1 MTDQLP
7 APLVPEYCDCRD
19 LDGFMLNVERVMA
32 SELVAVSSLAV
43 VGSAFLL
50 WCRAWKQMPAA
61 SLPDDERVL
70 AAFSKL
76 TLPAFKK
83 LRNEVLRG
91 FVKCSDGRLYHKVL
105 AVEAVNAY
113 ERKMA
118 FQKRRNGDAE
128 RLRKWR
134 VSSKETPDETS
145 IETTSETRFVAEGQ
159 GQGQGQGLIKDAAA
173 DAGARPVERCS
184 PPDTP
189 PAHPPPGRKD
199 PEAVAVVAALN
210 DAIAAAFGEDRR
222 RPYPNATDG
231 VLARRW
237 LDAGADPPLIADVL
251 TAICRREAQAQRAPP
266 NSLKYFDKAVADALS
281 ARDAPPTKPSPN
293 GGNYA
298 GRSTPPGYGGATRG
312 YADDDIR
319 RRGILEGCG
328 IPSDMGAGRV
338 GAE

>member
-7 APLVPEYCDCRD
+7 APLTPEYCDCRD

-70 AAFSKL
+70 AAFAKL
-76 TLPAFKK
+76 TLPAF
-83 LRNEVLRG
+83 RRVRDEVLRG

-105 AVEAVNAY
+105 ATEAINAY
-113 ERKMA
+113 ERKVA

-134 VSSKETPDETS
+134 ASSKETPD
-145 IETTSETRFVAEGQ
+145 ETTSETRFVAEGQ
-159 GQGQGQGLIKDAAA
+159 GQGQGLIKAAAA
-173 DAGARPVERCS
+173 DASAQPVERCPVPDA
-184 PPDTP
+184 PPP
-189 PAHPPPGRKD
+189 HSPPGRKD

-298 GRSTPPGYGGATRG
+298 GRSTPPGHGGATRG
-312 YADDDIR
+312 HVDDGVR
-319 RRGILEGCG
+319 RRGILEACG
-328 IPSDMGAGRV
+328 LTGDLGAG
-338 GAE
+338 